1 MLTWKFLKRS
11 APLKWTQSFTS
22 QFSKMS
28 YKGYSEVWQRKKC
41 LQKWICK
48 KTHTCLGRFLF
59 LAGQQT
65 SSFREQASS
74 LIRSFLFS
82 SHNCSGVFFVFG
94 PYLALC
100 YKMSFRRVQSDSTY
114 LLIRTGLIRISKINS
129 PRKLQSPKWSSK
141 GAGGRKSALQLP
153 KPRHRFNY
161 ATQQRDAAQPEH
173 SCCLDPTIILN
184 SMQTGYSNPDAVI
197 DFRKIRPIA

>member
-1 MLTWKFLKRS
+1 MKESRQVILLQETYSSCKQGSDLSRGFL
-11 APLKWTQSFTS
+11 L
-22 QFSKMS
+22 
-28 YKGYSEVWQRKKC
+28 
-41 LQKWICK
+41 
-48 KTHTCLGRFLF
+48 
-59 LAGQQT
+59 
-65 SSFREQASS
+65 
-74 LIRSFLFS
+74 S
-82 SHNCSGVFFVFG
+82 SHNCWSVFFVFG

-100 YKMSFRRVQSDSTY
+100 YKMSFRRVQSGSTY
-114 LLIRTGLIRISKINS
+114 LLIGNGLIRISKINS

-184 SMQTGYSNPDAVI
+184 TMQTGHSNPDAVI